1 MPTQRI
7 IPWLQLKVFIGLAG
21 LCLSALAIIF
31 YVDKVANENYADL
44 ELLSTVKQLNVQAEN
59 IKRRANTY
67 AQNAPRDYAP
77 YFRDIVIFYPDF
89 TKDLDAFEQRI
100 NDITLATNTL
110 SKNIDSII
118 YQQIASS
125 IDNLNNNWNT
135 FRKGLA
141 EKLGPD
147 LKEPRLEWGAEYVQQ
162 NQSLVNNIT
171 GELITSIETAINNKL
186 NHNSQLT
193 SNAYIGAA
201 IISLLGIAWFYF
213 SIVRRINITVKG
225 CQRVAGGDFGY
236 QLPVKSKDELGSLA
250 IAFNHLSARTR
261 FVITAL
267 SKLNAHNT
275 TNDKIA
281 ALVNESKGY
290 LNIELFTFLSF
301 SNETHQFKLKGIY
314 SERKISDRINT
325 ILAKAAKFDQLLQK
339 ASEAGTTLK
348 YDHLNESATQLRHS
362 PLLQEIIKMGLL
374 DSALIVPLQAD
385 NGQKGMIILV
395 ASDRNAF
402 NDEQRSLMDN
412 LSPYIANG
420 FFAEEATEQVQKQR
434 LAGSLA

>member
-21 LCLSALAIIF
+21 LCLGALAIIY
-31 YVDKVANENYADL
+31 YVNQVANENYKDL
-44 ELLSTVKQLNVQAEN
+44 ELLSSVKQLNVQAES

-67 AQNAPRDYAP
+67 AQNAPRDYEP

-89 TKDLDAFEQRI
+89 INDLDAFEQRI
-100 NDITLATNTL
+100 KDITAATNSL
-110 SKNIDSII
+110 SKNTDNINH
-118 YQQIASS
+118 QQIVSS
-125 IDNLNNNWNT
+125 INNLNNNWNT

-147 LKEPRLEWGAEYVQQ
+147 LKEPRLEWGADYVQE

-171 GELITSIETAINNKL
+171 GELITSIETAIMNKL
-186 NHNSQLT
+186 DHNSQLT
-193 SNAYIGAA
+193 NNAYIGAA
-201 IISLLGIAWFYF
+201 IISLLGIIWFYL

-267 SKLNAHNT
+267 SKLNAHDT
-275 TNDKIA
+275 TSDKIA

-290 LNIELFTFLSF
+290 LNIELFGFLSF
-301 SNETHQFKLKGIY
+301 SNKTHQFNLKGLY

-325 ILAKAAKFDQLLQK
+325 SLAKAAKADRLLLK

-348 YDHLNESATQLRHS
+348 YDHLSESAIQLRHS

-374 DSALIVPLQAD
+374 DSALIVPMQAD
-385 NGQKGMIILV
+385 NGQKGMMLLV
-395 ASDRNAF
+395 ASDSNAF

-420 FFAEEATEQVQKQR
+420 FFAEEAAEQVLQQK
-434 LAGSLA
+434 LAG